1 MARYNHNTRHWVKD
15 YFTFT
20 KWQRRAIVL
29 FLLIIIGA
37 ILLPAYYR
45 WSHPNA
51 AIIAQPIVLQQVDE
65 LVAWQANDSSENSAA
80 TNEHWREPTRTAAS
94 NTATYFQFDPN
105 TATADEWLKLGVKPK
120 TVQTILNYRNKGGK
134 FRKPEDLLK
143 LYGLPKEQA
152 EKLMPYVS
160 IAANTEPGKPLYK
173 KDSFAAK
180 PAYTKNIAQV
190 DINQSDTSAWIAL
203 PGIGSKLAARIVNF
217 RDKLGGFYSINQVA
231 ETYALPDS
239 TFQKIRPR
247 LTLAAANL
255 KLININTATADVLKT
270 HPYIRWNFANA
281 IVQYRNQHG
290 SFKTVDD
297 LLQIVILDATWL
309 DKVRPYLTV
318 R

>member
-1 MARYNHNTRHWVKD
+1 MARYKYNTRHWVKD

-20 KWQRRAIVL
+20 KWQRRAIFL
-29 FLLIIIGA
+29 FLIITIVA

-45 WSHPNA
+45 WFQPITA
-51 AIIAQPIVLQQVDE
+51 KQVQPIVLQQIDE
-65 LVAWQANDSSENSAA
+65 LVAWQAKDSTDVYTAS
-80 TNEHWREPTRTAAS
+80 NESWREPARTTAS
-94 NTATYFQFDPN
+94 EKVTYFPFDPN
-105 TATADEWLKLGVKPK
+105 TATAEEWLKLGVRPK

-152 EKLMPYVS
+152 EKLIPYVN
-160 IAANTEPGKPLYK
+160 IAATSTEKPFFR
-173 KDSFAAK
+173 KDSFASK
-180 PAYTKNIAQV
+180 LAYTKSITPV
-190 DINQSDTSAWIAL
+190 DINLSDTTAWIAL

-217 RDKLGGFYSINQVA
+217 RDKLGGFYSVNQVA

-247 LTLAAANL
+247 LTLGNGSVKA
-255 KLININTATADVLKT
+255 ININTASADVLKT

-281 IVQYRNQHG
+281 IVQYRSQHG
-290 SFKTVDD
+290 NYTSVDD
-297 LLQIVILDATWL
+297 LLRIVIIDAAWL
-309 DKVRPYLTV
+309 DKVRPYLAV